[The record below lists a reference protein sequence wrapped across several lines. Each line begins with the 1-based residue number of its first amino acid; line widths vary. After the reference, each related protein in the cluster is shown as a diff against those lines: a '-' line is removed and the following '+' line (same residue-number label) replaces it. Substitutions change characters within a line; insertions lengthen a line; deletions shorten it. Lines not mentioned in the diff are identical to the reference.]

1 MKKFLSF
8 VCRRP
13 IACISLCLLILLYL
27 MMIFAEFIAPYEP
40 TTSFEN
46 KSYHPPN
53 VRFYDYGLTAQEARV
68 INTVNWKYARV
79 KDLYVDIDF
88 FVKVK
93 LQLYTRQCLGGSAL
107 QPLFRHFLKF
117 LHSNYYQEL
126 LK

>member
-53 VRFYDYGLTAQEARV
+53 VRFYDYGLKAQEARV
-68 INTVNWKYARV
+68 INTVS
-79 KDLYVDIDF
+79 
-88 FVKVK
+88 
-93 LQLYTRQCLGGSAL
+93 QAL
-107 QPLFRHFLKF
+107 SSTPSLISILKI
-117 LHSNYYQEL
+117 SSVQ
-126 LK
+126 